1 MNASGFTGCFE
12 EDVRKTVLEVKRRIG
27 ALMDALPAYIENPH
41 DVYQV
46 LNLDKKLG
54 WRIFRIVHEDDIF
67 FAAQFIP
74 GKHSFG
80 RFLKSCRGKGVPQ
93 ELLDDAMKAVEE
105 FYGLVDVH
113 SGDRQSLDLMLMTSS
128 DNGRLQAFKA
138 LQKSLYQS
146 QSHLLGLQ
154 AETQLNT
161 WIFGPG
167 DHGAFS
173 IAILK
178 GLFKLRRNRR
188 STRWIV
194 HSECLNAPSGEPL
207 PAEPV
212 DPRAGAD
219 LERHAPFILNY
230 CSDPLPEVKAITRGA
245 CGPTYELVEGPVGN
259 TTLLNSVT
267 GTVTRNVFGT
277 GDIPPGDDLH
287 EVFISV
293 YTPVQNLVFDQFV
306 HDSLPLAQE
315 PRVEVLGDFNGRGG
329 PLSRRF
335 RCDRLPVETTISI
348 RGNGLD
354 GTYTPLV
361 PDYGDMLREVF
372 ENLGWDPEEFHLY
385 RVRQEL
391 PVVPSTVFMLD
402 RYSL

>member
-1 MNASGFTGCFE
+1 MNCFTGCFE
-12 EDVRKTVLEVKRRIG
+12 DDVRKTVLEVKRRIG

-74 GKHSFG
+74 GKQSFS

-128 DNGRLQAFKA
+128 DNGRQQAFKT
-138 LQKSLYQS
+138 LQKHLYQN
-146 QSHLLGLQ
+146 QSHMLGLQ

-167 DHGAFS
+167 REGAFS

-178 GLFKLRRNRR
+178 GLYKIRRNRR

-194 HSECLNAPSGEPL
+194 HSECLNAPTGEPL
-207 PAEPV
+207 PAEPI
-212 DPRAGAD
+212 DPEAGPN
-219 LERHAPFILNY
+219 LEKNVPFLLNY
-230 CSDPLPEVKAITRGA
+230 CSDPLPEVKAITRSA

-259 TTLLNSVT
+259 TTLMNSVT
-267 GTVTRNVFGT
+267 GTVTRNVFRLS
-277 GDIPPGDDLH
+277 DIPAGDRTH

-306 HDSLPLAQE
+306 HESLLLAQE
-315 PRVEVLGDFNGRGG
+315 PRVEVMGDFNGRSG

-335 RCDRLPVETTISI
+335 KCDRLPIETTISI
-348 RGNGLD
+348 RGSGLD

-361 PDYGDMLREVF
+361 PDYGEMLAEVF
-372 ENLGWDPEEFHLY
+372 RNLGWEPDEFYLY

-391 PVVPSTVFMLD
+391 PVVPSTIFMLD
-402 RYSL
+402 RYSF

>member
-1 MNASGFTGCFE
+1 MNAGGFTGCFE

-105 FYGLVDVH
+105 FYGLVEVH

-128 DNGRLQAFKA
+128 DNGRLQAFKT

-146 QSHLLGLQ
+146 QSHMLGLQ

-167 DHGAFS
+167 DDGAFS

-178 GLFKLRRNRR
+178 GLYKLRRNRR

-194 HSECLNAPSGEPL
+194 HSECLSAPTGEPL

-219 LERHAPFILNY
+219 LEKHAPFILNY

-259 TTLLNSVT
+259 TTLLNSIT
-267 GTVTRNVFGT
+267 GTVTRNVFRT
-277 GDIPPGDDLH
+277 ADIPPGDDIH

-306 HDSLPLAQE
+306 HESLPLAQE

-335 RCDRLPVETTISI
+335 RCDRLPVETSISI

-354 GTYTPLV
+354 GTYTPLA
-361 PDYGDMLREVF
+361 PDYGDMLGEVF
-372 ENLGWDPEEFHLY
+372 GNLGWDPDEFHLY

>member
-1 MNASGFTGCFE
+1 MSSFSGCFE
-12 EDVRKTVLEVKRRIG
+12 DDVRKTVLEVKRRIG

-74 GKHSFG
+74 GKQSFG
-80 RFLKSCRGKGVPQ
+80 RFLKSCRSKGVPQ
-93 ELLDDAMKAVEE
+93 ELLDEAMRAVEE

-128 DNGRLQAFKA
+128 LSGRQQAYRT
-138 LQKSLYQS
+138 LQKNLYQN

-154 AETQLNT
+154 ADTQLNT

-167 DHGAFS
+167 ENEAFS
-173 IAILK
+173 IAIIK
-178 GLFKLRRNRR
+178 GLYKIRRNRR

-194 HSECLNAPSGEPL
+194 HSECLSTATGEPL
-207 PAEPV
+207 PAEPI
-212 DPRAGAD
+212 DPGVGAD
-219 LERHAPFILNY
+219 LEKSVPFLLNY
-230 CSDPLPEVKAITRGA
+230 CSDPLPEVKAITRSA

-259 TTLLNSVT
+259 TTLMNSVT
-267 GTVTRNVFGT
+267 GSVTRNVFRLQ
-277 GDIPPGDDLH
+277 DIPPNDRTH

-306 HDSLPLAQE
+306 HESLPLAQE
-315 PRVEVLGDFNGRGG
+315 PRVEVMGDFNGRGG
-329 PLSRRF
+329 PLARRF
-335 RCDRLPVETTISI
+335 RCDRLPVETTISL

-354 GTYTPLV
+354 GTYTPHV
-361 PDYGDMLREVF
+361 SDYTEMLGEVF
-372 ENLGWDPEEFHLY
+372 RNLGWDPDEFFLY
-385 RVRQEL
+385 RVRQDL
-391 PVVPSTVFMLD
+391 PVVPSTFFMLD
-402 RYSL
+402 RYSI